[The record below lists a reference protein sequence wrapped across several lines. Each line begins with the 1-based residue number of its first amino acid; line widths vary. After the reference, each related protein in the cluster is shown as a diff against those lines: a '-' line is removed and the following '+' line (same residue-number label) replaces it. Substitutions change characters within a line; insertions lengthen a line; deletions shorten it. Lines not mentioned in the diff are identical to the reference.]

1 MQRCF
6 ILSVSVAVIVVAKAG
21 AREKEATARQEG
33 VAFVKEQFASKVV
46 PKAMRAEL
54 KEAIRAHL
62 TEGGP
67 APLGGQM
74 VRSDSGLA
82 LALIMERTSEEKRE
96 HARALAGLRNLKAGR
111 ATDARFMI
119 AYAEK
124 MIEQV
129 KESYDSPPLPARLK
143 EFNQR
148 GRDTQ
153 ISSIGSA
160 AKMLQMMSRMPG
172 ANVASLAGVY
182 ETSVLGTHHPTYAVL
197 PSRRL
202 TLRTDRCGLLLVKFE
217 IFDPS
222 EQELNDL
229 RKATTGALVIL
240 EVVGIHGRVRVDDE
254 GLVELCQG
262 KLSDLFPA
270 DE

>member
-6 ILSVSVAVIVVAKAG
+6 ILSVFVALIFVSNAG
-21 AREKEATARQEG
+21 AQDQEATARKEG
-33 VAFVKEQFASKVV
+33 VAFVKEQFAAKVV

-62 TEGGP
+62 ADGGP
-67 APLGGQM
+67 APLGGQLI
-74 VRSDSGLA
+74 RNDSGLA
-82 LALIMERTSEEKRE
+82 LSLIKERTREEKRE
-96 HARALAGLRNLKAGR
+96 HARALAGLRNLKTGR
-111 ATDARFMI
+111 ATDAKFMV

-124 MIEQV
+124 MLAQV
-129 KESYDSPPLPARLK
+129 KESHESPPASSRF
-143 EFNQR
+143 EESNQR
-148 GRDTQ
+148 SRDMLTK
-153 ISSIGSA
+153 SVGSA
-160 AKMLQMMSRMPG
+160 SRMLGMMSRMPS
-172 ANVASLAGVY
+172 ANVASLAGLY
-182 ETSVLGTHHPTYAVL
+182 ESGVLGTKHRTYAIL

-202 TLRTDRCGLLLVKFE
+202 TLRTDCCGVLLVKFE
-217 IFDPS
+217 VFDPT

-240 EVVGIHGRVRVDDE
+240 EVVGAHGRVRVDAE

-270 DE
+270 GD